1 MPIISC
7 LHNVSTIRQS
17 PERELPRQLAQTG
30 PRTRAKACTWS
41 RPDALEEQRGLV
53 DWLSDVRLIGFSR
66 NPLQTAEVKGRVRS
80 PHFCRTAQ
88 QFVEQSA
95 PARAVKGSAILCS
108 RADCVGAI
116 FIAPAI

>member
-1 MPIISC
+1 MLLMTSNITPP
-7 LHNVSTIRQS
+7 Q
-17 PERELPRQLAQTG
+17 AK
-30 PRTRAKACTWS
+30 RTLFFTT
-41 RPDALEEQRGLV
+41 RPDLV
-53 DWLSDVRLIGFSR
+53 TYT
-66 NPLQTAEVKGRVRS
+66 PLQTAEVKGRVRS

-95 PARAVKGSAILCS
+95 PARAVKGAAILCS